1 MALREGPDLQPW
13 EIAVAKKLV
22 AEFRRRSGSLEREE
36 FDDLLQEC
44 LAHWLEVRRKLRP
57 DPRGPPIAY
66 MARVLRNKLT
76 DLCREYEASKRGG
89 GSDLVSLDAA
99 MGDADDAPTLAEL
112 LDGAASATSGDEGGQ
127 DRDDLRIDVAKAL
140 QRLTPRQR
148 RICAMLGEEGLSVK
162 EAAARLG
169 IPRGT
174 LYEELKRIRQV
185 FAEHGL
191 AAYLRR

>member
-1 MALREGPDLQPW
+1 VALREGPDLQPW

-22 AEFRRRSGSLEREE
+22 AEFRRRSRSLEREE
-36 FDDLLQEC
+36 FDDFVQEC
-44 LAHWLEVRRKLRP
+44 LAPWLEVRRKLRP
-57 DPRGPPIAY
+57 DPEGPPIAY

-76 DLCREYEASKRGG
+76 DLVRDYEASKRGG
-89 GSDLVSLDAA
+89 GSELVSLDAA
-99 MGDADDAPTLAEL
+99 VGDADDAPTLAEL
-112 LDGAASATSGDEGGQ
+112 LDVAGSATSDREHGV
-127 DRDDLRIDVAKAL
+127 DRDDVRIDVTKAL

-148 RICAMLGEEGLSVK
+148 RVCAMLGEEGLSVK

>member
-1 MALREGPDLQPW
+1 M
-13 EIAVAKKLV
+13 
-22 AEFRRRSGSLEREE
+22 
-36 FDDLLQEC
+36 
-44 LAHWLEVRRKLRP
+44 
-57 DPRGPPIAY
+57 
-66 MARVLRNKLT
+66 
-76 DLCREYEASKRGG
+76 
-89 GSDLVSLDAA
+89 
-99 MGDADDAPTLAEL
+99 
-112 LDGAASATSGDEGGQ
+112 LDGAASATSGEEGGQ

-148 RICAMLGEEGLSVK
+148 RVCAMLGEEGLSVK